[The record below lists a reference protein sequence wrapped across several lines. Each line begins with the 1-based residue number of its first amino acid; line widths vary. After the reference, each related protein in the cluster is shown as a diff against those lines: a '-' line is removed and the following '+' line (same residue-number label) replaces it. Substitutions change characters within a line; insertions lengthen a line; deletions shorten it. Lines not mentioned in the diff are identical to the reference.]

1 MLTSKDVRKMM
12 GQKANVNG
20 YLQAKNGQWYI
31 RIVWYERLYG
41 KKIRKQ
47 KWIRTGMEIHG
58 NKRNAQELLKVFV
71 QEKEE
76 ELSPGNTV
84 IDRDLSVSEF
94 MIIWLKNRYDD
105 KRHPIRQNTYEGYER
120 KIKKYVCPYFDR
132 NGMKLTELEGTDI
145 DDFYDFLFQKGLS
158 INSVREIHSNM
169 HYALRWAKRKGYV
182 CRNAADDVDPL
193 PTDTTQKGDYYTV
206 EELKKLFEICEGDPL
221 EPVIKLAAY
230 YGLRRSEVLG
240 LQWSAID
247 FDAKVLR
254 IRRTAV
260 MTNHG
265 TRYLDK
271 TKSRASRRSM
281 SIPDNML
288 QFLKAL
294 KEKQEEEKELFGDGY
309 MDNDLVGCWPDGS
322 PLSPYFVTEHFSAI
336 LEKNGLKHIRFHD
349 LRHSA
354 ATLLLSN
361 GFALKDVQEY
371 LGHSTITVTANF
383 YGHLDSDRTIATSE
397 KVNSCLGVAL

>member
-1 MLTSKDVRKMM
+1 MLTNKEIKKIIS
-12 GQKANVNG
+12 QKTNVSG
-20 YLQAKNGQWYI
+20 YLQAKNGHWYI
-31 RIVWYERLYG
+31 RIVWHERVCG
-41 KKIRKQ
+41 KKVRKQ
-47 KWIRTGMEIHG
+47 KWISTGMAIDG
-58 NKRNAQELLKVFV
+58 NKRNAQKLVEVYI

-76 ELSPGNTV
+76 ELASGIKV
-84 IDRDLSVSEF
+84 FDRNMTVSEF
-94 MIIWLKNRYDD
+94 MMIWLKSRYDD

-132 NGMKLTELEGTDI
+132 TGMALVDMEGSDM
-145 DDFYDFLFQKGLS
+145 DDFYDYLFEKGLS
-158 INSVREIHSNM
+158 INTVREIHSNM
-169 HYALRWAKRKGYV
+169 HYALRWAKRKGFV
-182 CRNAADDVDPL
+182 SRNAAEDIDPL
-193 PTDTTQKGDYYTV
+193 PTDTAQKGDFYTV

-247 FDAKVLR
+247 FDAKILR

-265 TRYLDK
+265 TRFLDQ

-288 QFLKAL
+288 QFLKTL
-294 KEKQEEEKELFGDGY
+294 KEKQEEEKELFGEGY

-322 PLSPYFVTEHFSAI
+322 PLSPYFVTQHFSNL